1 MISNCPY
8 LYVYKKKSLEI
19 DYQNNQVVRKIR
31 LKFNCQT
38 QTDKNWLN
46 AASSIFSDRTRPLSN
61 ADKFPKPA
69 KPMAIWYGSTTR
81 LAVHRESTNPAKL
94 YNLSN
99 ERLSYFS
106 CIQWTVRTVTCVK
119 VSKNKEARAY

>member
-1 MISNCPY
+1 MYI
-8 LYVYKKKSLEI
+8 KKSLEI

-46 AASSIFSDRTRPLSN
+46 AASSILSDRTRPLSN

-81 LAVHRESTNPAKL
+81 LAVHRESTNPKL

-106 CIQWTVRTVTCVK
+106 CIQRTVRTVTCVK